1 MLFFFY
7 GMVKA
12 ILGNARAPL
21 TWSLSLRQACMSNS
35 STTRAVSE
43 SHRRHRT
50 ISQLKGNPSCAT
62 PPGLEP
68 GIPWFV
74 VRCLIHWATGPDAI
88 RPRGRSHASTTPY
101 PQQKTLLACTVLWA
115 LLFKDRKKRN
125 DVQQHCKREHLP
137 LPVGVGDVRTQQH
150 SYRRSVLYQIGKSC
164 NVVFPSA

>member
-7 GMVKA
+7 GTFKA

-74 VRCLIHWATGPDAI
+74 VRCLIHWATGPLSRVGNAPSPAAD
-88 RPRGRSHASTTPY
+88 RY
-101 PQQKTLLACTVLWA
+101 LLAQYFELFFLRTDKNEMMSSNIANASICLFPWA
-115 LLFKDRKKRN
+115 LD
-125 DVQQHCKREHLP
+125 
-137 LPVGVGDVRTQQH
+137 TW
-150 SYRRSVLYQIGKSC
+150 RRSSAVIGFEFSTR
-164 NVVFPSA
+164 